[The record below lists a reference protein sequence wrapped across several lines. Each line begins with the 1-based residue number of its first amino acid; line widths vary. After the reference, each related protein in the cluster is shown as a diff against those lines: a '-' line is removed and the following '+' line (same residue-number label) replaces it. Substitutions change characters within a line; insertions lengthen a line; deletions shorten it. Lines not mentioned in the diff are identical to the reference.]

1 MDFFTKLTF
10 ETQIALVTLASLI
23 TGSFI
28 SLLTVRITNNEPITF
43 TRSKCVNCKI
53 PLKAI
58 NLIPLFS
65 WLIQRGRCSNCKVKI
80 SIRYPLIELSFL
92 VSFLAIF
99 FTLDQK
105 LDTKMLL
112 YFAIISVFIFM
123 CVIDLENYYI
133 PDLSQ
138 YVLTALATILVIY
151 EGSTSQ
157 VLPNVKSAFI
167 YLGFGIALW
176 IFFYYAG
183 GLEAIGIDDIKF
195 FFIAGFMLG
204 DKNFLTFMILS
215 GMFGAIFG
223 AIWEKLKED
232 ECFPFAP
239 AICCSTFVCLLFG
252 QKIEPIEIL
261 GSLLFL

>member
-10 ETQIALVTLASLI
+10 ETQIALVALISLI
-23 TGSFI
+23 IGSFI
-28 SLLTVRITNNEPITF
+28 SLLTVRIASGEPITF
-43 TRSKCVNCKI
+43 TRSKCMSCNT

-65 WLIQRGRCSNCKVKI
+65 WILQRGKCGKCHSKI

-92 VSFLAIF
+92 ISFLAIF
-99 FTLDQK
+99 FVLDQK
-105 LDTKMLL
+105 LDIKMLL
-112 YFAIISVFIFM
+112 YFAIASVLIFM

-138 YVLTALATILVIY
+138 YILTALATLLVIY
-151 EGSTSQ
+151 DGSTSQ
-157 VLPNVKSAFI
+157 VLPNVKSGFI

-215 GMFGAIFG
+215 GFFGAIFG
-223 AIWEKLKED
+223 TIWEKLKED
-232 ECFPFAP
+232 ESFPFAP

-252 QKIEPIEIL
+252 KKIEPIEVL
-261 GSLLFL
+261 GKLLFL